1 MKPGDLCI
9 DATAGNGH
17 DTLFLAQSVAPD
29 GMVYAIDIQRRLSAI
44 PRKIEKK
51 HELSYL
57 LQPIHGS
64 HSEVESFLNNDL
76 KGKFASAMFN
86 LGYLPGGSREIITR
100 PHSPYPPSRKLSSL
114 SSLMALLQYCV
125 IGAMTGGKET
135 EEVQNLCLKD
145 QLDPTHEVV
154 EGNKLRLTSHPSSP
168 SVLILIR
175 KIGSF
180 ALTMKIRIN
189 RKHKEEQLN
198 SRS

>member
-1 MKPGDLCI
+1 MKNLISLAHSKIQEIVKPGDLCI

-29 GMVYAIDIQRRLSAI
+29 GMVYAIDIQRRALSNTCE
-44 PRKIEKK
+44 RLKK

-100 PHSPYPPSRKLSSL
+100 PHFTYPPSRKLSSL

-135 EEVQNLCLKD
+135 EEVQNLCLKENW
-145 QLDPTHEVV
+145 PHEVV
-154 EGNKLRLTSHPSSP
+154 EGNKANHSP
-168 SVLILIR
+168 VLILIR
-175 KIGSF
+175 K
-180 ALTMKIRIN
+180 TKTD
-189 RKHKEEQLN
+189 
-198 SRS
+198 

>member
-1 MKPGDLCI
+1 MKNLISLAHSKIQEIVKPGDLCI

-29 GMVYAIDIQRRLSAI
+29 GMVYAIDIQRRALSNTCE
-44 PRKIEKK
+44 RLKK

-100 PHSPYPPSRKLSSL
+100 PHFTLSAIKKTFEFIKLDGIITVL
-114 SSLMALLQYCV
+114 CYR
-125 IGAMTGGKET
+125 GHDGGGKET
-135 EEVQNLCLKD
+135 EEVQNLCLKENW
-145 QLDPTHEVV
+145 PHEVV
-154 EGNKLRLTSHPSSP
+154 EGNKAKHSP
-168 SVLILIR
+168 VLILIR
-175 KIGSF
+175 K
-180 ALTMKIRIN
+180 TKTD
-189 RKHKEEQLN
+189 
-198 SRS
+198 